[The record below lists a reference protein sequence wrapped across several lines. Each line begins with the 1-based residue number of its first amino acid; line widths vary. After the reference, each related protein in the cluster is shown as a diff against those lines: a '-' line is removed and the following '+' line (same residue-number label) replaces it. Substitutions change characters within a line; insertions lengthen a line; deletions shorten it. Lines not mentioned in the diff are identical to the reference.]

1 MLIFVTFTRFFVNV
15 PLVCVCFK
23 FAHINNV
30 SMFFF
35 LHLKEGKRTAA
46 VSKMYDASK
55 YFLPTL
61 GF

>member
-46 VSKMYDASK
+46 VSKMYDA
-55 YFLPTL
+55 L